1 MKQKS
6 SLAFLLLMLSHSISA
21 QDSSSIDELI
31 VTATKSELSA
41 DQVVAPVVVIDQLD
55 IELSGVNGI
64 AELLSSVAGINIS
77 TNGGP
82 GQLTSIFVQ
91 GSNSNQVLI
100 LVDGIAINDSATGI
114 ASIQNIH
121 PDMIEKIEIVK
132 SPRASLYGSNAVGGV
147 IHVFTKRNQEGV
159 NIGFKSGS
167 DNTKVT
173 NIFAS
178 REVLNGRMG
187 LQLNHYDTAGFPSKE
202 GSSINSAHD
211 NRSVKGF
218 FDQQWGSSTL
228 KASVWN
234 SQGTTDYLDFFFNP
248 ISQDFD
254 NTAVSLNFD
263 QKKNETWSS
272 SLHLGIN
279 KDFLD
284 QNDSNDFNH
293 SKKFI
298 LEWKNNLKWNPN
310 NQLLAGITF
319 ENEEFEASNYG
330 LGIDSDMSNRAVF
343 LENIFLS
350 GKNQFLIALR
360 LNNKENIEDKIS
372 WNLEYGYRLNSKTRL
387 LFSVGKAHRNP
398 SSFDL
403 YGFGGNPL
411 LRPEYSKKIS
421 VGLNYQPNSSTNF
434 DLRYFD
440 NRIKDLVAFNY
451 SDFKLYNIEESKTSG
466 FDVIFE
472 KDINNWILSLN
483 ATLQD
488 PKNLTTS
495 TQLLRRPKNSMNMGL
510 RRTFNKLTINLNLE
524 KNSSRNDFGG
534 VVLGAY
540 TLANASIQYRLNTNW
555 IFNGSITNL
564 GNEKYTLANGYMTPD
579 RKINIGFVYFPNG

>member
-1 MKQKS
+1 MRQKS

-173 NIFAS
+173 NIFTS

-202 GSSINSAHD
+202 GSNINSAHD

-387 LFSVGKAHRNP
+387 LFSAGKAHRNP

-440 NRIKDLVAFNY
+440 NRIKDLVAFKY

>member
-1 MKQKS
+1 MRKKS

-202 GSSINSAHD
+202 GSNINSAHD

-387 LFSVGKAHRNP
+387 LFSAGKAHRNP

>member
-21 QDSSSIDELI
+21 QDSSSIDEVI

-202 GSSINSAHD
+202 GSNINSAHD

-254 NTAVSLNFD
+254 NTAVSLNFN

-387 LFSVGKAHRNP
+387 LFSAGKAHRNP

-540 TLANASIQYRLNTNW
+540 TLANTSIQYRLNTNW

>member
-1 MKQKS
+1 MRQKS

-114 ASIQNIH
+114 AAIQNIH

-173 NIFAS
+173 NIFTS

-202 GSSINSAHD
+202 GSNINSAHD

-360 LNNKENIEDKIS
+360 LNNKENTEDKIS

-387 LFSVGKAHRNP
+387 LFSAGKAHRDP

-540 TLANASIQYRLNTNW
+540 TLANTSIQYRLNTNW

>member
-1 MKQKS
+1 MRQKS

-31 VTATKSELSA
+31 VSATKSELSA

-202 GSSINSAHD
+202 GSNINSAHD

-387 LFSVGKAHRNP
+387 LFSAGKAHRNP

>member
-1 MKQKS
+1 MSQNF
-6 SLAFLLLMLSHSISA
+6 SLAFLLLIFSPSISA
-21 QDSSSIDELI
+21 QDSTSIDELI
-31 VTATKSELSA
+31 VTATKNELSA
-41 DQVVAPVVVIDQLD
+41 DQIIAPVVVLDQLD

-82 GQLTSIFVQ
+82 GQLTSIFIQ

-100 LVDGIAINDSATGI
+100 LVDGIAINASATGI
-114 ASIQNIH
+114 AAVQNIH

-147 IHVFTKRNQEGV
+147 IHIFTKRNQQGV

-173 NIFAS
+173 NLFAS
-178 REVLNGRMG
+178 TEVLDGRMG

-202 GSSINSAHD
+202 GSNINSPHD
-211 NRSVKGF
+211 NTSVKGF
-218 FDQQWGSSTL
+218 FDQQWDRSTL
-228 KASVWN
+228 KASIWN

-254 NTAVSLNFD
+254 NTVVSFNFD
-263 QKKNETWSS
+263 QKKNEAWTS

-330 LGIDSDMSNRAVF
+330 LGIDSELSNIAVF

-372 WNLEYGYRLNSKTRL
+372 WNLEYGYRINPKTRL
-387 LFSVGKAHRNP
+387 LFSAGKAHRNP

-403 YGFGGNPL
+403 YGFGGNPS
-411 LRPEYSKKIS
+411 LRPEYSEKIS

-451 SDFKLYNIEESKTSG
+451 IDFRLYNIEESKTSG
-466 FDVIFE
+466 FDAIFE
-472 KDINNWILSLN
+472 KEINNWVLSLN

-510 RRTFNKLTINLNLE
+510 RRTFDKLTMNVNLE

-534 VVLGAY
+534 AVLGAY
-540 TLANASIQYRLNTNW
+540 TLANASIQYRLNSNW

-564 GNEKYTLANGYMTPD
+564 SNEKYTLANGYMTPN

>member
-202 GSSINSAHD
+202 GSNINSAHD

-387 LFSVGKAHRNP
+387 LFSAGKAHRNP

>member
-1 MKQKS
+1 
-6 SLAFLLLMLSHSISA
+6 MLSHSISA

-202 GSSINSAHD
+202 GSNINSAHD

-387 LFSVGKAHRNP
+387 LFSAGKAHRNP

>member
-202 GSSINSAHD
+202 GSNINSAHD

-387 LFSVGKAHRNP
+387 LFSTGKAHRNP

-540 TLANASIQYRLNTNW
+540 TLANTSIQYRLNTNW

-564 GNEKYTLANGYMTPD
+564 GKEKYTLANGYMTPD

>member
-1 MKQKS
+1 MRQKS
-6 SLAFLLLMLSHSISA
+6 SLAFLLIMLSYSISA

-202 GSSINSAHD
+202 GSNINSAHD

-263 QKKNETWSS
+263 QKKNKTWSS

-387 LFSVGKAHRNP
+387 LFSAGKAHRNP

-510 RRTFNKLTINLNLE
+510 RRTFDKLTINVSLE

-540 TLANASIQYRLNTNW
+540 TLANTSIQYRLNTNW

>member
-6 SLAFLLLMLSHSISA
+6 SLAFLLIMLSYSISA

-202 GSSINSAHD
+202 GSNINSAHD

-555 IFNGSITNL
+555 IFNGSIMNL

>member
-1 MKQKS
+1 MRQKS
-6 SLAFLLLMLSHSISA
+6 SLAFLLIMLSHSISA

-202 GSSINSAHD
+202 GSNINSAHD

-387 LFSVGKAHRNP
+387 LFSAGKAHRNP

-540 TLANASIQYRLNTNW
+540 TLANTSIQYRLNTNW

>member
-6 SLAFLLLMLSHSISA
+6 SLAFLLLILSHSISA

-202 GSSINSAHD
+202 GSNINSAHD

-387 LFSVGKAHRNP
+387 LFSAGKAHRNP

-524 KNSSRNDFGG
+524 KNSSRNDFGD

>member
-1 MKQKS
+1 MKKKS

-387 LFSVGKAHRNP
+387 LFSAGKAHRNP

-540 TLANASIQYRLNTNW
+540 TLANTSIQYRLNTNW

>member
-1 MKQKS
+1 MKKKS

-202 GSSINSAHD
+202 GSNSNSAHD
-211 NRSVKGF
+211 IRSVKGF

-387 LFSVGKAHRNP
+387 LFSAGKAHRNP

>member
-202 GSSINSAHD
+202 GSNINSAHD

-360 LNNKENIEDKIS
+360 LNNKENTEDKIS

-387 LFSVGKAHRNP
+387 LFSAGKAHRNP

-524 KNSSRNDFGG
+524 KNSSRNDFGD

>member
-1 MKQKS
+1 MRQKS

-173 NIFAS
+173 NIFTS

-202 GSSINSAHD
+202 GSNINSAHD

-387 LFSVGKAHRNP
+387 LFSAGKAHRNP

>member
-1 MKQKS
+1 MRQKS

-173 NIFAS
+173 NIFTS

-202 GSSINSAHD
+202 GSNINSAHD

-387 LFSVGKAHRNP
+387 LFSAGKAHRNP

-440 NRIKDLVAFNY
+440 NSIKDLVAFNY

>member
-1 MKQKS
+1 MRQKS

-167 DNTKVT
+167 DNTNVT

-202 GSSINSAHD
+202 GSNINSAHD

-330 LGIDSDMSNRAVF
+330 LGIDSDTSNRAVF

-387 LFSVGKAHRNP
+387 LFSAGKAHRNP

>member
-1 MKQKS
+1 MRQKS

-202 GSSINSAHD
+202 GSNINSAHD

-387 LFSVGKAHRNP
+387 LFSAGKAHRNP

-540 TLANASIQYRLNTNW
+540 TLANTSIQYRLNTNW

>member
-202 GSSINSAHD
+202 GSNINSAHD

-387 LFSVGKAHRNP
+387 LFSAGKAHRNP

-540 TLANASIQYRLNTNW
+540 TLANASIQYRLNSNW

>member
-1 MKQKS
+1 MRQKS

-202 GSSINSAHD
+202 GSNINSAHD

-228 KASVWN
+228 KASIWN

-387 LFSVGKAHRNP
+387 LFSAGKAHRNP

>member
-1 MKQKS
+1 MKKKS

-202 GSSINSAHD
+202 GSNINSAHD

-330 LGIDSDMSNRAVF
+330 LGIDSDLSNRAVF

-387 LFSVGKAHRNP
+387 LFSAGKAHRNP

-403 YGFGGNPL
+403 YGFGGNPS
-411 LRPEYSKKIS
+411 LRPEYSEKIS

>member
-202 GSSINSAHD
+202 GSNINSAHD
-211 NRSVKGF
+211 NRSAKGF

-228 KASVWN
+228 KASIWN

-254 NTAVSLNFD
+254 NTAISLNFD

-387 LFSVGKAHRNP
+387 LFSAGKAHRNP

-510 RRTFNKLTINLNLE
+510 RRTFDKLTINLNLE

>member
-6 SLAFLLLMLSHSISA
+6 SLAFLLLILSHSISA
-21 QDSSSIDELI
+21 QDYSSIDELI

-147 IHVFTKRNQEGV
+147 IHIFTKRNQEGV

-202 GSSINSAHD
+202 GSNINSAHD

-228 KASVWN
+228 KASVWK

-387 LFSVGKAHRNP
+387 LFSAGKAHRNP

>member
-1 MKQKS
+1 MKKKS

-147 IHVFTKRNQEGV
+147 IHLFTKRNQEGV

-167 DNTKVT
+167 DNTKVA

-178 REVLNGRMG
+178 GEVLNGRMG

-202 GSSINSAHD
+202 GSNINSAHD

-387 LFSVGKAHRNP
+387 LFSAGKAHRNP

-451 SDFKLYNIEESKTSG
+451 SDFKLYNIEKSKTSG

>member
-1 MKQKS
+1 MKKKS

-187 LQLNHYDTAGFPSKE
+187 LQLNHYYTAGFPSKE
-202 GSSINSAHD
+202 GSNINSAHD

-387 LFSVGKAHRNP
+387 LFSAGKAHRNP

-403 YGFGGNPL
+403 YGFGGNPS
-411 LRPEYSKKIS
+411 LRPEYSEKIS

>member
-202 GSSINSAHD
+202 GSNINSAHD

-387 LFSVGKAHRNP
+387 LFSAGKAHRNP

-540 TLANASIQYRLNTNW
+540 TLANTSIQYRLNTNW

-564 GNEKYTLANGYMTPD
+564 GKEKYTLANGYMTPD

>member
-1 MKQKS
+1 MRQKS

-202 GSSINSAHD
+202 GSNINSAHD

-387 LFSVGKAHRNP
+387 LFSAGKAHRNP

-403 YGFGGNPL
+403 YGFGGNPS
-411 LRPEYSKKIS
+411 LRPEYSEKIS

-540 TLANASIQYRLNTNW
+540 TLANTSIQYRLNTNW

>member
-202 GSSINSAHD
+202 GSNINSAHD

-218 FDQQWGSSTL
+218 LDQQWGSSTL

-387 LFSVGKAHRNP
+387 LFSAGKAHRNP

-421 VGLNYQPNSSTNF
+421 LGLNYQPNSSTNF

-540 TLANASIQYRLNTNW
+540 TLANTSIQYRLNTNW

>member
-1 MKQKS
+1 MRQKS

-147 IHVFTKRNQEGV
+147 IHLFTKRNQEGV

-202 GSSINSAHD
+202 GSNINSAHD

-387 LFSVGKAHRNP
+387 LFSAGKAHRNP

-510 RRTFNKLTINLNLE
+510 RRTFDKLTINLNLE
-524 KNSSRNDFGG
+524 KNSSRNDFGD

>member
-1 MKQKS
+1 MRQKS

-202 GSSINSAHD
+202 GSNINSAHD

-387 LFSVGKAHRNP
+387 LFSAGKAHRDP

-510 RRTFNKLTINLNLE
+510 RRRFNKLTINLNLE

>member
-1 MKQKS
+1 MKKKS

-178 REVLNGRMG
+178 GEVLNGRMG

-202 GSSINSAHD
+202 GSNINSAHD

-254 NTAVSLNFD
+254 NTAVSLNID

-387 LFSVGKAHRNP
+387 LFSAGKAHRNP

-524 KNSSRNDFGG
+524 KNSSRNDFGD

>member
-202 GSSINSAHD
+202 GSNINSAHD

-387 LFSVGKAHRNP
+387 LFSAGKAHRNP

-495 TQLLRRPKNSMNMGL
+495 NQLLRRPKNSMNMGL
-510 RRTFNKLTINLNLE
+510 RRTFDKLTINLNLE
-524 KNSSRNDFGG
+524 KNSSRNDFGD

>member
-1 MKQKS
+1 MRQKS
-6 SLAFLLLMLSHSISA
+6 SLAFLLIMLSHSISA

-202 GSSINSAHD
+202 GSNINSAHD

-387 LFSVGKAHRNP
+387 LFSAGKAHRNP

>member
-1 MKQKS
+1 MKKKS

-178 REVLNGRMG
+178 GEVLNGRMG

-202 GSSINSAHD
+202 GSNINSAHD

-387 LFSVGKAHRNP
+387 LFSAGKAHRNP

-524 KNSSRNDFGG
+524 KNSSRKDFGG

>member
-1 MKQKS
+1 MKHQS
-6 SLAFLLLMLSHSISA
+6 SLTFLLLILSHSISA

-202 GSSINSAHD
+202 GSNINSAHD

-387 LFSVGKAHRNP
+387 LFSAGKAHRNP

>member
-1 MKQKS
+1 MRQKS

-202 GSSINSAHD
+202 GSNINSAHD

-387 LFSVGKAHRNP
+387 LFSAGKAHRNP

-440 NRIKDLVAFNY
+440 NRIKDLVAFKY